1 MGLALNILVV
11 VVVVVVLTVGAAYA
25 WRRVFETHRRVQT
38 AGVAL
43 SLVVALVTMLLPN
56 IFGFSIAG
64 MGSAPG
70 HPQWLVDVHV
80 ALGLAA
86 FLFGVFVGL
95 RGNGLMIR
103 PLRFRNYRPYMPTAY
118 VLYLVE
124 FAFGVVTRLA

>member
-1 MGLALNILVV
+1 
-11 VVVVVVLTVGAAYA
+11 
-25 WRRVFETHRRVQT
+25 
-38 AGVAL
+38 
-43 SLVVALVTMLLPN
+43 MLLPN

-64 MGSAPG
+64 MGSGPG

-86 FLFGVFVGL
+86 VLFGVFVAL

-103 PLRFRNYRPYMPTAY
+103 PLRFRNYRPYMRTAY
-118 VLYLVE
+118 VLYLVA